1 LDLVSRLKL
10 LDKIISINIV
20 NSRTMIT
27 IEDGYIEQIEIN
39 TWKRLWNRLRP
50 NTQDFLAIGA
60 EKKLFIYDNKIYY
73 AKKRLNYSS
82 ISYFY
87 KN

>member
-1 LDLVSRLKL
+1 
-10 LDKIISINIV
+10 
-20 NSRTMIT
+20 MIT
-27 IEDGYIEQIEIN
+27 IENEYIEQIEVN

-60 EKKLFIYDNKIYY
+60 EKKLFIYNKYDNKIYY